1 MTWIDSDMT
10 EDYMKEYE
18 NREAFL
24 SETGFEGGIPMYQYY
39 DRYHNLRLELYMDE
53 SAERFCGLVY
63 GYYFK
68 SDRKKC
74 VDRYGFIKDGVG
86 ERDWEG
92 DTAFSLFSVYVDYGG
107 GYAIPAMERYR

>member
-63 GYYFK
+63 GYYFN
-68 SDRKKC
+68 SDRKNVWTGMDLSKTA
-74 VDRYGFIKDGVG
+74 
-86 ERDWEG
+86 WENG
-92 DTAFSLFSVYVDYGG
+92 TGREILPF
-107 GYAIPAMERYR
+107 R

>member
-39 DRYHNLRLELYMDE
+39 DL
-53 SAERFCGLVY
+53 
-63 GYYFK
+63 
-68 SDRKKC
+68 
-74 VDRYGFIKDGVG
+74 
-86 ERDWEG
+86 
-92 DTAFSLFSVYVDYGG
+92 SL
-107 GYAIPAMERYR
+107 IHI